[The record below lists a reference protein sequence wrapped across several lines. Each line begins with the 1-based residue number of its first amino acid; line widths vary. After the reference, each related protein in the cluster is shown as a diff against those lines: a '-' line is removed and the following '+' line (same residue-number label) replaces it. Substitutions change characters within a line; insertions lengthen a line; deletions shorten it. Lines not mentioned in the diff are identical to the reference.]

1 MLKKRVIIT
10 LLLNNGVLFRSKQ
23 FKLDYRYTSNFL
35 GSENADEVVI
45 VDATRYETI
54 PPLRERKSFVDAACG
69 YARFCFT
76 PLCVGGGI
84 RTMDD
89 VAFAFAEIGADKV
102 LINTA
107 AFDDPTLTLKLAE
120 KYGAQAV
127 VVGIDAGTPEKG
139 HNAITNQGALL
150 HCTHAVNRAID
161 AVYQGAGELFL
172 TSVDR
177 DGSLRGY
184 DLDLLRKV
192 VAAVDVPV
200 VIAGGC
206 GGPHHMAEAF
216 EAGADGAATS
226 NIFHLTDTSLRSFKD
241 QLLKKGAAVRP

>member
-1 MLKKRVIIT
+1 MLKKRVIIQ
-10 LLLNNGVLFRSKQ
+10 LLLRDGVLMRTKQ
-23 FKLDYRYTSNFL
+23 FDGGNYRYTQSFL
-35 GSENADEVVI
+35 GSENADEVCI
-45 VDATRYETI
+45 VDIERYDVI

-69 YARFCFT
+69 YAKFCFT

-102 LINTA
+102 LVNTE
-107 AFDDPTLTLKLAE
+107 FHNELDFIGQLAG

-127 VVGIDAGTPEKG
+127 VAGIDVDAKG
-139 HNAITNQGALL
+139 YVTCDQNTTYGFQQEPMIWAQTCQKEG
-150 HCTHAVNRAID
+150 V
-161 AVYQGAGELFL
+161 GEVLL

-184 DLDLLRKV
+184 DLDLLRDV